1 MDAPSLLSPCSETDR
16 QTEGVRWANT
26 KSLLSE
32 SASGTLGAPLAFP
45 NGFSYYEMEN
55 EKSKIIIWAPSVFN
69 ALTNWDGTD
78 VFIQ

>member
-1 MDAPSLLSPCSETDR
+1 MCHLFCLPAQRQTDR
-16 QTEGVRWANT
+16 QTERVRWANT

>member
-1 MDAPSLLSPCSETDR
+1 MDVPSLLSPCSETDR
-16 QTEGVRWANT
+16 QTERVRWANT

-32 SASGTLGAPLAFP
+32 STSGTQGMQEEHP
-45 NGFSYYEMEN
+45 NGFSYYKMEN